1 MENQVVQQPTSYD
14 FPTEVITLPSK
25 GKLYTPENP
34 LSSGTVEMRYMTAK
48 HEDILTNESYIKSGV
63 VIDKLLEALV
73 VSRVKLDDLLIG
85 DKNALLVAAR
95 ILGYGKDY
103 TFKYRSLISDEIEEV
118 TIDLAELDDKEL
130 DESLLVDGQNKF
142 EFTTP
147 VSKKLITFKLLTQ
160 GDEKKIDAEVKS
172 IKKLYKKESPEA
184 SVRLKNIILS
194 VDGNG
199 DPKVVR
205 DFIDNHLLAR
215 EARELRHYME
225 QVTPDVNLT
234 FDYEGDGYTEEGVSV
249 PLGISFFWPDAKT

>member
-1 MENQVVQQPTSYD
+1 MKNQVVEQPKSYD

-25 GKLYTPENP
+25 GKLYPPDNP

-63 VIDKLLEALV
+63 VIDKLLETLV
-73 VSRVKLDDLLIG
+73 VSRVNLNDILIG

-103 TFKYRSLISDEIEEV
+103 TFKFQPVLSDEIEEV
-118 TIDLAELDDKEL
+118 TIDLAELSDKEL
-130 DESLLVDGQNKF
+130 DESLLVDGQNRF

-147 VSKKLITFKLLTQ
+147 ISKKLIEFKLLTQ
-160 GDEKKIDAEVKS
+160 GDEKKIDGEVKS

-184 SVRLKNIILS
+184 SVRLKHTITS
-194 VDGNG
+194 VDGNS
-199 DPKVVR
+199 DPKVIR

-215 EARELRHYME
+215 EARELRHYINK
-225 QVTPDVNLT
+225 VSPDVDLT
-234 FDYEGDGYTEEGVSV
+234 FDYEGDGYTEDGVSV
-249 PLGISFFWPDAKT
+249 PLGISFFWPDAGA

>member
-1 MENQVVQQPTSYD
+1 MENQVVEQPTSYD
-14 FPTEVITLPSK
+14 FPTEIITLPSK
-25 GKLYTPENP
+25 GKLYTPDNP

-103 TFKYRSLISDEIEEV
+103 EFKFKPLLSDETEKI
-118 TIDLAELDDKEL
+118 TIDLAELKDKEL
-130 DESLLVDGQNKF
+130 DESLLVKGQNKF

-160 GDEKKIDAEVKS
+160 GDEKKVDAEVKS

-184 SVRLKNIILS
+184 SVRLKHTITS
-194 VDGNG
+194 VDSNS
-199 DPKVVR
+199 DPKIIR
-205 DFIDNHLLAR
+205 DFVDNHLLAR
-215 EARELRHYME
+215 EARELRKYINK
-225 QVTPDVNLT
+225 VSPDVDLT
-234 FDYEGDGYTEEGVSV
+234 FDYEGDGYTEDGVSI
-249 PLGISFFWPDAKT
+249 PLGISFFWPDAGA